1 MLKRYDISAVD
12 FATAGEAS
20 GNFKTVLKKLGVPS
34 DIVRRTAIAMYEAE
48 INTFIHG
55 GGGTCTAEVLTD
67 CIEITFSDN
76 GPGIKDLNLAM
87 QEGYS
92 TATDKIRE
100 MGFGAG
106 MGLPNIK
113 NYSDDLQ
120 IITKPGRGTTV
131 IITIYLSR

>member
-1 MLKRYDISAVD
+1 MIKQYEISATD
-12 FATAGEAS
+12 FAAAGEAS
-20 GNFKTVLKKLGVPS
+20 GNFKSVLKKLGVPS

-55 GGGTCTAEVLTD
+55 GGGICEAEILTD
-67 CIEITFSDN
+67 RIEIKFSDN

-120 IITKPGRGTTV
+120 IITKPGKGTTV
-131 IITIYLSR
+131 IITIYL

>member
-1 MLKRYDISAVD
+1 MIKRYDISATD
-12 FATAGEAS
+12 FAAAGEAS
-20 GNFKTVLKKLGVPS
+20 GNFKAVLKKLGVPS
-34 DIVRRTAIAMYEAE
+34 DIIRRTAIAMYEAE

-55 GGGTCTAEVLTD
+55 GGGTCEAEILTD
-67 CIEITFSDN
+67 RIEITFSDN
-76 GPGIKDLNLAM
+76 GPGIADLNLAM

-120 IITKPGRGTTV
+120 IITKPGKGTTV
-131 IITIYLSR
+131 VITIYL